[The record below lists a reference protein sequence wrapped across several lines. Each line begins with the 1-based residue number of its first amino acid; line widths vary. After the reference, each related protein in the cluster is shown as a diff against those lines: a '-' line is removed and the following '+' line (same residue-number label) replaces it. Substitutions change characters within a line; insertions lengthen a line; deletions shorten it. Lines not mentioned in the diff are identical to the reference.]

1 MSLALN
7 WRTVKLGDIAEQV
20 IERVDNP
27 KNSKLAYYIGLEH
40 IESNNLK
47 ISKYGKTSDVISS
60 KFLCKKGDI
69 IFGRRR
75 AYLRKLAISD
85 RDALVSTDAIIIRPK
100 ADVTNEFLVLVM
112 QTDKFWDE
120 AISRSAGSL
129 SPRVKWKDIGDM
141 NLALPPR
148 SLQEKISS
156 LVFSVQDNIEKSA
169 NLIQITEKLKKGL
182 LEELLTKGID
192 HKKFRKTEL
201 GEIPEEWE
209 LRKFSEVI
217 KINPETL
224 SNKTDADYAIEY
236 IDISSI
242 GGPNVILKTEKYRFG
257 DAPSRARRIIRK
269 RDVIISTVRP
279 YLKGFAIIKES
290 KKNLICSTGFAV
302 LRETDLILADYI
314 FHYCLSELFERQSNL
329 AMVGSNYPSL
339 NNDSIEKLLI
349 LLPSVEEQR
358 EIVCLLNNVGNY
370 LIDLSFNLKNLVDL
384 KRKLNNSLL
393 SRQLT
398 LKESSKNGIQ

>member
-257 DAPSRARRIIRK
+257 DAPSRVERIIRK